1 MAQRMKIIFSSAN
14 EAVIHDKWVPVT
26 NAWRV
31 LWLWTKERPR
41 IRTVAANI
49 STKRPHKPKRGGP
62 PACELGELLTTPH
75 RENWP
80 CYERIHAPRAWNDPL
95 VPPRQW
101 KRDKRFGIWNV
112 RSG

>member
-1 MAQRMKIIFSSAN
+1 MKIIFSSAN

-62 PACELGELLTTPH
+62 PACELGELLTTLLTVKTG
-75 RENWP
+75 
-80 CYERIHAPRAWNDPL
+80 L
-95 VPPRQW
+95 VTNVYMRLGPGMILW
-101 KRDKRFGIWNV
+101 YHLGNGKGTRDLVYGM
-112 RSG
+112 